1 MSGQIMEGLKWPEL
15 ENYKRFL
22 SRMPLESGFR
32 KIDLAQTI
40 PDRKWIKT
48 VK

>member
-1 MSGQIMEGLKWPEL
+1 MEGLKWPEL

-22 SRMPLESGFR
+22 SRMTLESGFW
-32 KIDLAQTI
+32 KADLAQTV
-40 PDRKWIKT
+40 PDRNCMKT